1 MDSLSLTLSPSD
13 SLLLNQ
19 TINEIKTRLERQNIK
34 LTMVNQIPLQNILRG
49 TLTGRLLNQ
58 KFNSYWATPIKLET
72 KHKELWLEVILEQSL
87 RNDLLDIFE
96 NPAMISSEVVATL
109 SKPPNEVHRAEEI
122 INLSIENFN
131 FKEGHNNLS
140 LLCNKDGYI
149 RINNQINFSLVNVT
163 AQSCQPSFVIPPP
176 SLSSS
181 SSPTFPAFTVPPPMP
196 PLQNYPPNQ
205 ANTSTPFTG
214 KQVSTTMTRPTR
226 PPFGQ
231 YSPVGARQQRWASQA
246 RHISYVQKRINRRT
260 GYHTYEDMET
270 GLSESEIDLGMNAP
284 VGKERIYKKKSDNES
299 TGIYSKLRSTL
310 QKANSKERK
319 DEGLML
325 LGRIMS
331 KMKIGMKQE
340 DIHRLFLDE
349 QIRGEDSSGS
359 DLETNLSNLMESS
372 KHAESTLVPVEPEKE
387 KANGS
392 DKAINSENSTPA
404 VSKEGNPFLSNPE
417 MGDESAEASPVIT
430 RSKCQKNPEY

>member
-1 MDSLSLTLSPSD
+1 MDSLSLILSPSD

-87 RNDLLDIFE
+87 TNDLLDIFE
-96 NPAMISSEVVATL
+96 NPSLISSEVVATL

-163 AQSCQPSFVIPPP
+163 VQSCQPSLVIPPP

-205 ANTSTPFTG
+205 ANTSTPFRG

-284 VGKERIYKKKSDNES
+284 VAKERIYKKKSDDES

-392 DKAINSENSTPA
+392 DKAINSEDSTPA

-417 MGDESAEASPVIT
+417 MGNESAEASPVVT